1 MNDWQAAAKHAR
13 AMQQTSKLPGA
24 FNDRFCDSVFTRLH
38 EKLFRLNHGLMYLTH
53 TGNQSST
60 VSENKSVKSIENVEC
75 HTKCINL
82 LSSVGESSA
91 NG

>member
-24 FNDRFCDSVFTRLH
+24 FNDRFCDRSLDY

-60 VSENKSVKSIENVEC
+60 VSENKSVRSIENVEC

-82 LSSVGESSA
+82 FFSSIGESSA
-91 NG
+91 ND